1 MRKEE
6 PAKSPLSSSSSSSSS
21 SVSTVISNEAEIE
34 EEITSSLISNN
45 PPSEQ
50 TASQAI
56 LTSTISAPP
65 TISSAPPTISSA
77 PPTISSVPPITS
89 SVPPITS
96 SAPPTIPTTL
106 VLTSSSAPVLAAT
119 PTSAPV
125 LASTPTS
132 APVLAATPTTAPVTP
147 PISTSAV
154 TTSVEPIP
162 SLLTSTAVVSVV
174 SVTQT
179 IVSHT
184 ELITSTTGGDGSTN
198 DALTVA
204 ASPRPSPSP
213 LSLTPDISEDTGSNL
228 SLSQRVLVANS
239 VQGVIKYIGT
249 TDFASGVWIG
259 INLDEPRGKNDG
271 SVNGK
276 RYFSCPQKHGVFAPP
291 SKVFPIEEESS
302 GRETSSSISEEFSS
316 EKDERESLSAISPEP
331 LLDNVNNASLQQEEA
346 ASGGVQVTGTPLDDD
361 NESYTAISENE
372 ETQLDNT
379 LVQEEEEEGEDEQVI
394 KDEEFESVADIWKK
408 KKGDDT
414 EASIDKVTDQ
424 LLSALVQSEV
434 DLICNIRD
442 TREALNQGEEEEEE
456 REAVKSKEEDEE
468 VPIEVK
474 INKSGNKERGIS
486 FSSALVPN
494 SRQQVNRIVQ
504 SAWNTLKNHISS
516 QLAMPT
522 KDQTPLQLT
531 PSQELLNELCN
542 KTGVMLNCE
551 KSFVHLVF
559 NLALRVMEGERT
571 GSLISHKIT
580 CSTLEHVQDRVH
592 ALLEQ
597 RKRPHPLPP
606 LRYLHNNR
614 RTGGKEVDFIDS
626 VLLSEMRQEEPSWIN
641 YRLEEDKIKRRT
653 ADEILEFL
661 IDETVEVIKDI
672 YAKKQRETN

>member
-6 PAKSPLSSSSSSSSS
+6 PAKSPLSSSSSS
-21 SVSTVISNEAEIE
+21 VSTVISNEGEVE

-56 LTSTISAPP
+56 LTSTI
-65 TISSAPPTISSA
+65 SAPPTISSA

-106 VLTSSSAPVLAAT
+106 VLTSSSAPVLAA
-119 PTSAPV
+119 
-125 LASTPTS
+125 TPTS

-184 ELITSTTGGDGSTN
+184 ELITSTAAGGDGSTN

-259 INLDEPRGKNDG
+259 VNLDEPRGKNDG

-331 LLDNVNNASLQQEEA
+331 LLDNLINTSLQQEEA

-442 TREALNQGEEEEEE
+442 TREALNQGEEEEE
-456 REAVKSKEEDEE
+456 AVKSKEEDKEE

-474 INKSGNKERGIS
+474 INKSVNKERGIS

-516 QLAMPT
+516 QLATPT

>member
-6 PAKSPLSSSSSSSSS
+6 AAKPQDTKSPLSSSSS
-21 SVSTVISNEAEIE
+21 SVSTVISNEGEIE
-34 EEITSSLISNN
+34 EEITSSLISSNA
-45 PPSEQ
+45 PSHQ
-50 TASQAI
+50 TQSQAAPP
-56 LTSTISAPP
+56 TVFAAPP
-65 TISSAPPTISSA
+65 TISTAPPISVA
-77 PPTISSVPPITS
+77 
-89 SVPPITS
+89 PPITS
-96 SAPPTIPTTL
+96 SAPPTISIAPPTSTTL
-106 VLTSSSAPVLAAT
+106 VLTSSSAP
-119 PTSAPV
+119 PI
-125 LASTPTS
+125 
-132 APVLAATPTTAPVTP
+132 LAATPTTAPVSVATP
-147 PISTSAV
+147 ITAPVTLPVSIPVV
-154 TTSVEPIP
+154 TTSEEPIP
-162 SLLTSTAVVSVV
+162 NLLTSAAV
-174 SVTQT
+174 SVTPT
-179 IVSHT
+179 IPSHK
-184 ELITSTTGGDGSTN
+184 ELITSTATVGDRSTTD
-198 DALTVA
+198 DALTVT

-239 VQGVIKYIGT
+239 VQGVIEYIGT
-249 TDFASGVWIG
+249 TDFASGIWIG
-259 INLDEPRGKNDG
+259 IKLDEPRGKNDG

-276 RYFSCPQKHGVFAPP
+276 RYFSCPQKCGVFAPP

-331 LLDNVNNASLQQEEA
+331 LLDNVDISLQKEQTG
-346 ASGGVQVTGTPLDDD
+346 SGGAAVTGASPLDDD
-361 NESYTAISENE
+361 NDSYTAISENE
-372 ETQLDNT
+372 ETQLDDT
-379 LVQEEEEEGEDEQVI
+379 LVQEEEEEGEDDQAI
-394 KDEEFESVADIWKK
+394 KDGEFESVADIWRK
-408 KKGDDT
+408 KKGPDT

-456 REAVKSKEEDEE
+456 ERGEAVKSKEEDKAEGF
-468 VPIEVK
+468 IEIK
-474 INKSGNKERGIS
+474 INKSVNKERGIS

-516 QLAMPT
+516 QLAKPSR
-522 KDQTPLQLT
+522 DQTPPKLV
-531 PSQELLNELCN
+531 PSQELINELCN

-571 GSLISHKIT
+571 GSLISHKIS

-641 YRLEEDKIKRRT
+641 YRLEEDKIKKRT

-672 YAKKQRETN
+672 YARKERQTN